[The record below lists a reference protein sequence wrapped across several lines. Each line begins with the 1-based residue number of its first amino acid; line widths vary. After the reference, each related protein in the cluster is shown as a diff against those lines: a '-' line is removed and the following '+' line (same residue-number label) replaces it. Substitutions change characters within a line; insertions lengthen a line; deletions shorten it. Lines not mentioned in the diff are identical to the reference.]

1 LSVAEHPLEFLF
13 HPKSIAIVGAS
24 TQPGP
29 GSGFLMS
36 LLDMKYPG
44 KVYPVNPKA
53 DEIQGLKCYP
63 ALLDVP
69 GEVDYV
75 ISAVPTQF
83 VMQLLDDCA
92 AKGVRAV
99 HFFTSGFR
107 ETGDDD
113 RAGLEGEV
121 ARRARELGIRM
132 LGPNCMGLY
141 CAETGLSFMPQMP
154 AEPGTVTFISQ
165 SGANAGEYCRSI
177 SLRGVH
183 TSKSMSYGNAAD
195 LNESDFLDYAAQDAK
210 TEIIACYIEGVKD
223 GQRFIKALK
232 RTASSKP
239 TIILKGG
246 RTDAGGRATMSHTGS
261 LAGSMQ
267 VFEAACRQAGA
278 LLADDMEQ
286 LIDCTVAL
294 SLVGRVQGP
303 RVAVVGMG
311 GGHSVLAADAVAS
324 AGMELPHFPEATQR
338 ALAEFTPVAGN
349 SVRNPVDTNVGF
361 GPEGERLQR
370 ETLRIV
376 AEASNIDIVFFQGSI
391 GGGPRRGVEQDEM
404 VQRVKKLAAT
414 TREVMEKA
422 GKPVVV
428 PLYPPFDRYAVEPV
442 FTFQEEAARIG
453 IATFPSIARTARAM
467 RKVLD
472 WQEKDPTSS

>member
-44 KVYPVNPKA
+44 QLYPVNPKA
-53 DEIQGLKCYP
+53 DEIQGRKCYP

-75 ISAVPTQF
+75 ISAIPTQF

-107 ETGDDD
+107 ETGEED

-121 ARRARELGIRM
+121 ARRARELGLRM

-154 AEPGTVTFISQ
+154 RQPGTVAFISQ
-165 SGANAGEYCRSI
+165 SGANAGEFCRST
-177 SLRGVH
+177 SLRGVY

-195 LNESDFLDYAAQDAK
+195 LDESDFLDYAAQDAK
-210 TEIIACYIEGVKD
+210 TVVIAAYIEGVKD
-223 GQRFIKALK
+223 GQRFLAALK
-232 RTASSKP
+232 RAAAAKP
-239 TIILKGG
+239 TLILKGG
-246 RTDAGGRATMSHTGS
+246 RTEAGGRATMSHTGS
-261 LAGSMQ
+261 LAGSVQ
-267 VFEAACRQAGA
+267 IFDTACRQAGA
-278 LLADDMEQ
+278 LLADDMDQ
-286 LIDCTVAL
+286 LVDCAVAL
-294 SLVGRVQGP
+294 SHVKQIAGP

-311 GGHSVLAADAVAS
+311 GGHSVLAADAVAN

-376 AEASNIDIVFFQGSI
+376 AEAQNIDVVFFQGSI

-404 VQRVKKLAAT
+404 IERVKKLAAT
-414 TREVMEKA
+414 TLEVMEQY
-422 GKPVVV
+422 GKPIVV
-428 PLYPPFDRYAVEPV
+428 PLYPPFDRNAVEPV
-442 FTFQEEAARIG
+442 FTFQEEAARLG

-467 RKVLD
+467 RKLLD
-472 WQEKDPTSS
+472 WQAARL